1 MVSSNW
7 GQFFGNPSS
16 SDINA
21 MMTQAD
27 KDRANYERRASAVFM
42 LKTLYSEIDKTSVY
56 KGAGVIYI
64 YNKDTTFKLR
74 EIAPPERQ
82 GKSL

>member
-1 MVSSNW
+1 
-7 GQFFGNPSS
+7 
-16 SDINA
+16 

-64 YNKDTTFKLR
+64 DNKDTTFKLR
-74 EIAPPERQ
+74 EIAPPRDKEN
-82 GKSL
+82 LYTLF